1 MLIGLINVHIDIYF
15 LFFISYIPYPALA
28 DDKGE
33 IGIQIT
39 GVGSFGDPITS
50 STSNPL
56 RLPEGR
62 MYAGV
67 PERTSFL
74 EQMPEEAWM
83 LGDVS
88 FDDESILVAGTGE
101 KVPSVAGGMK
111 GHVKGS
117 GMSFAAAGIFQW
129 QSIFWAIFRP
139 QSSSTL
145 PAFTLVVKN
154 WAGPA
159 TPRGDMSW
167 LPAI

>member
-1 MLIGLINVHIDIYF
+1 MLIGLINVHIDVYF

-39 GVGSFGDPITS
+39 GVARGSFGDPTTS

-56 RLPEGR
+56 RLPEGL

-67 PERTSFL
+67 PERTILL
-74 EQMPEEAWM
+74 EQMPEEAWV

-88 FDDESILVAGTGE
+88 FDDESILVAGTEE

-117 GMSFAAAGIFQW
+117 GMVRFAISVDIMG
-129 QSIFWAIFRP
+129 RKEN
-139 QSSSTL
+139 
-145 PAFTLVVKN
+145 VD
-154 WAGPA
+154 PA
-159 TPRGDMSW
+159 TFSP
-167 LPAI
+167 